1 MMSGV
6 QRPGLA
12 GAAPSP
18 STSDPAPGS
27 SPSPA
32 PSASPSGSSG
42 PSRRTT
48 LLRAGGL
55 ALLLAGPLV
64 VALVAV
70 YRPAWH
76 PLSDV
81 SLIEMRVRD
90 VGSGRTPLIGVYG
103 RFEGYGQTGSHPGPL
118 LFYVLWPVYTLAGGD
133 GWALQLAGVALAL
146 AASAVAVW
154 LGRRRGGWP
163 LALGVT
169 AVLVLLTRALGAER
183 IAEPWNP
190 NVAAVWWVVFLLAV
204 WAVLCDDLPVL
215 PVAVFAGT
223 LCVQSHVGYA
233 LLVAALGGA
242 TALWLGYGALRRR
255 RAAGSPSD
263 EVPGRRLVRWAVL
276 AVGVGALLWLPPL
289 IDQAVN
295 DPGNLSVL
303 VEGFRNPTVEQ
314 VPFGD
319 AVEAWFA
326 HLDASE
332 LVTRDLMPR
341 GAALPGALT
350 LAAWAATAVLAWR
363 RRAGDLVR
371 LHAVAGVAALVG
383 LLSMSRVFGP
393 LWPYL
398 TLWAWGTTALMVLAA
413 AATVLRLA
421 EPDAELAA
429 RRPRPRPRPR
439 AAVAGLASVA
449 VVAAG
454 AFAVDAAGAEMPD
467 ERLSVGLDR
476 MADAVAERLEA
487 DPYGCGDGCRYLVT
501 WADPIYL
508 GSQGYGMVVELER
521 RGIDAAARPQEAI
534 GVRDHRVIDPADAD
548 ATIHVAV
555 TDEAIDGARAQP
567 GAELVAYV
575 EPYGEAAREEHEAL
589 RARTAE
595 ALGDEGYGD
604 LAAEVADPAHQAI
617 VPRDEGMS
625 GRLED
630 LVDELNS
637 VYRPS
642 AVFLLP
648 PAAGG

>member
-1 MMSGV
+1 MSGV

-12 GAAPSP
+12 GADRSGAAPAP
-18 STSDPAPGS
+18 VADDPAPAPPPTS
-27 SPSPA
+27 S
-32 PSASPSGSSG
+32 
-42 PSRRTT
+42 SRRAT

-55 ALLLAGPLV
+55 ALVLAGPLV
-64 VALVAV
+64 VALVAL

-118 LFYVLWPVYTLAGGD
+118 LFYVLWPVYTLAGAD

-204 WAVLCDDLPVL
+204 WSVLCDDLPVL

-242 TALWLGYGALRRR
+242 TALWLGHGALRRR
-255 RAAGSPSD
+255 RAAGP
-263 EVPGRRLVRWAVL
+263 PGPRRRLARWAALAV
-276 AVGVGALLWLPPL
+276 AVGVLLWLPPL
-289 IDQAVN
+289 VDQAVN
-295 DPGNLSVL
+295 EPGNISVL
-303 VEGFRNPTVEQ
+303 VEGFRNPTAEQ

-319 AVEAWFA
+319 AFEAWLA

-332 LVTRDLMPR
+332 LVTGDLMPR

-363 RRAGDLVR
+363 RRAGDLLR

-421 EPDAELAA
+421 GPAPLG
-429 RRPRPRPRPR
+429 PPPR
-439 AAVAGLASVA
+439 AAGAGLAGVA

-476 MADAVAERLEA
+476 MADAVVERLDA
-487 DPYGCGDGCRYLVT
+487 DPYGCGDECRYLVT
-501 WADPIYL
+501 WADPIYI

-521 RGIDAAARPQEAI
+521 RGIDAAARPQEAV

-555 TDEAIDGARAQP
+555 TDEAIDGARAEP

-575 EPYGEAAREEHEAL
+575 SPYGEAAQEEHEAL
-589 RARTAE
+589 RARTAA
-595 ALGDEGYGD
+595 ALEDEGYGD
-604 LAAEVADPAHQAI
+604 LAAEVADPAHQAMI
-617 VPRDEGMS
+617 P
-625 GRLED
+625 
-630 LVDELNS
+630 VDETMSSHLQSLVADLNS

-648 PAAGG
+648 PAGG